1 MATRKQPFKADKQIE
16 FLDLL
21 NREVKP
27 FIPFIES
34 HILLGLEP
42 LLSHLKYI
50 FLSDHDIL
58 LVIISLSWNAKQEN
72 SLVAGLWKCK
82 KVIR

>member
-50 FLSDHDIL
+50 FLGDHDIL